1 MQTAKDAEFSFLNE
15 HSEADLNDVMPT
27 QFRWPVSRL
36 QTVER
41 VLMSHILIV
50 EDETIIRSALR
61 RLLERNQYEV
71 SEAGSVQEAQE
82 RYDIRGFDLIISDLR
97 LPGAPGTELIKLAEG
112 VPVLIMTSYASLRSA
127 VDSMKMG
134 AVDYIAKPFDHDEML
149 QTAARILSEREQAS
163 STPQAQSTQP
173 TAAAEATQGEIGI
186 IGHCAP
192 MQDLFVK
199 IRKVAPTDSNVLIQ
213 GESGTGKELVARAL
227 HNLSQRA
234 KAPMISVNCAAIPE
248 TLIESELFGHEKGA
262 FTGASSGR
270 AGLVEAADGGTLF
283 LDEIGELPLEAQ
295 ARLLR
300 VLQEGEIRRVGSTQ
314 SQKVNVRL
322 VAATHRDL
330 KNLAKL
336 GEFREDLYYRLHVIA
351 LKLPPLRERGSDIL
365 EIAKAFLARQSA
377 RMGGEEMHFSHEAE
391 QAIRHYS
398 WPGNVRELE
407 NAIERAAILSESPEI
422 SAELLGVDIELD
434 GLDDEYD
441 EHCEPLGGGSTG
453 APSNEPTEDL
463 SLEDYFQHFV
473 LEHQDHMT
481 ETELARKLGISRK
494 CLWERRQRLGIP
506 RRKSST
512 TAG

>member
-1 MQTAKDAEFSFLNE
+1 
-15 HSEADLNDVMPT
+15 MP
-27 QFRWPVSRL
+27 
-36 QTVER
+36 
-41 VLMSHILIV
+41 HILIV

-61 RLLERNQYEV
+61 RLLERNQYQV

-82 RYDIRGFDLIISDLR
+82 RFSIPSFDLIVSDLR
-97 LPGAPGTELIKLAEG
+97 LPGAPGTELIKLG
-112 VPVLIMTSYASLRSA
+112 QGKPVLIMTSYASLRSA

-149 QTAARILSEREQAS
+149 QAVSRILRDRQTVQSLQAER
-163 STPQAQSTQP
+163 
-173 TAAAEATQGEIGI
+173 AAAPGKTSSADKAGPDNSNGEIGI
-186 IGHCAP
+186 IGSCPP
-192 MQDLFVK
+192 MQDLYGK

-227 HNLSQRA
+227 HNLSRRA

-262 FTGASSGR
+262 FTGASAGR

-300 VLQEGEIRRVGSTQ
+300 VLQEGEIRRVGSVQ
-314 SQKVNVRL
+314 SQKVDVRL
-322 VAATHRDL
+322 IAATHRDL
-330 KNLAKL
+330 KSLAKV
-336 GEFREDLYYRLHVIA
+336 GQFREDLYYRLHVIA
-351 LKLPPLRERGSDIL
+351 LKLPALRERGADVN
-365 EIAKAFLARQSA
+365 EIANAFLARQSA
-377 RMGGEEMHFSHEAE
+377 KAGRNDLRFGPDAE
-391 QAIRHYS
+391 QAIRQYS

-407 NAIERAAILSESPEI
+407 NAVERAVILCESPEI
-422 SAELLGVDIELD
+422 SADLLGIDIELSD
-434 GLDDEYD
+434 LDVEEFIGLA
-441 EHCEPLGGGSTG
+441 PQQPSSNST
-453 APSNEPTEDL
+453 AHEPTEDL

-481 ETELARKLGISRK
+481 ETELARKLGVSRK

-506 RRKSST
+506 RRKTGVASET
-512 TAG
+512 

>member
-1 MQTAKDAEFSFLNE
+1 
-15 HSEADLNDVMPT
+15 
-27 QFRWPVSRL
+27 
-36 QTVER
+36 
-41 VLMSHILIV
+41 MSHILIV

-97 LPGAPGTELIKLAEG
+97 LPGAPGTELIKLAGG

-149 QTAARILSEREQAS
+149 QTAARILGDREQAR
-163 STPQAQSTQP
+163 STPQAQNSSAQP
-173 TAAAEATQGEIGI
+173 AAGQNANSEIGI

-262 FTGASSGR
+262 FTGANAGR

-377 RMGGEEMHFSHEAE
+377 RMGGVEMHFSHEAE

-422 SAELLGVDIELD
+422 SAELLGIDIELD
-434 GLDDEYD
+434 GLDDDYD
-441 EHCEPLGGGSTG
+441 EHCVSLGGGTS
-453 APSNEPTEDL
+453 ASSNEPTEDL

-512 TAG
+512 AAG

>member
-1 MQTAKDAEFSFLNE
+1 
-15 HSEADLNDVMPT
+15 MP
-27 QFRWPVSRL
+27 
-36 QTVER
+36 
-41 VLMSHILIV
+41 HILIV

-61 RLLERNQYEV
+61 RLLERNQYQV

-82 RYDIRGFDLIISDLR
+82 RFSIATFDLIVSDLR
-97 LPGAPGTELIKLAEG
+97 LPGAPGTELIKLG
-112 VPVLIMTSYASLRSA
+112 QGKPVLIMTSYASLRSA

-149 QTAARILSEREQAS
+149 QAVARILRDRP
-163 STPQAQSTQP
+163 STPAPAATAETRP
-173 TAAAEATQGEIGI
+173 GTAKAAADKPAAAAANGEIGI
-186 IGHCAP
+186 IGSCAP
-192 MQDLFVK
+192 MQELYVK

-227 HNLSQRA
+227 HNLSRRA

-262 FTGASSGR
+262 FTGASAGR

-300 VLQEGEIRRVGSTQ
+300 VLQEGEIRRVGSVQ
-314 SQKVNVRL
+314 SQKVDVRL
-322 VAATHRDL
+322 IAATHRDL
-330 KNLAKL
+330 KNLAKA
-336 GEFREDLYYRLHVIA
+336 GQFREDLYYRLHVIA
-351 LKLPPLRERGSDIL
+351 LKLPALRERGPDVN
-365 EIAKAFLARQSA
+365 EIASAFLARQSA
-377 RMGGEEMHFSHEAE
+377 RIGRDDLHFSSEAE

-407 NAIERAAILSESPEI
+407 NAVERAVILSESPEI
-422 SAELLGVDIELD
+422 SAELLGIDIELAD
-434 GLDDEYD
+434 LEDDD
-441 EHCEPLGGGSTG
+441 MLASLPGMAGGGSN
-453 APSNEPTEDL
+453 ASHEPTEDL

-481 ETELARKLGISRK
+481 ETELARKLGVSRK

-506 RRKSST
+506 RRKSNATSDN
-512 TAG
+512 

>member
-1 MQTAKDAEFSFLNE
+1 MQ
-15 HSEADLNDVMPT
+15 
-27 QFRWPVSRL
+27 
-36 QTVER
+36 
-41 VLMSHILIV
+41 HILIV

-61 RLLERNQYEV
+61 RLLERNQYQV

-82 RYDIRGFDLIISDLR
+82 RFSIASFDLIISDLR
-97 LPGAPGTELIKLAEG
+97 LPGAPGTELIRLGQGA
-112 VPVLIMTSYASLRSA
+112 PVLIMTSYASLRSA

-149 QTAARILSEREQAS
+149 QAIARILRLRQSNSPKRVLGKSSNEKAS
-163 STPQAQSTQP
+163 
-173 TAAAEATQGEIGI
+173 AEAANGEIGI
-186 IGHCAP
+186 IGSCPA
-192 MQDLFVK
+192 MQELYNK

-227 HNLSQRA
+227 HNLSKRA

-262 FTGASSGR
+262 FTGASAGR

-300 VLQEGEIRRVGSTQ
+300 VLQEGEIRRVGSVH
-314 SQKVNVRL
+314 SQKVDVR
-322 VAATHRDL
+322 VIAATHRDL
-330 KNLAKL
+330 KSLAKI
-336 GEFREDLYYRLHVIA
+336 GQFREDLYYRLHVIA
-351 LKLPPLRERGSDIL
+351 LKLPALRERGADVN
-365 EIAKAFLARQSA
+365 EIATAFLIRQSA
-377 RMGGEEMHFSHEAE
+377 RVGRTDLYFAVDAE

-407 NAIERAAILSESPEI
+407 NAIERSVILSESSEI
-422 SAELLGVDIELD
+422 SAELLGIDIELSD
-434 GLDDEYD
+434 LDENDFIGS
-441 EHCEPLGGGSTG
+441 PLQQGS
-453 APSNEPTEDL
+453 AKSISQDPTEDL

-481 ETELARKLGISRK
+481 ETELARKLGVSRK

-506 RRKSST
+506 RRKSGETTST
-512 TAG
+512 

>member
-1 MQTAKDAEFSFLNE
+1 
-15 HSEADLNDVMPT
+15 
-27 QFRWPVSRL
+27 
-36 QTVER
+36 
-41 VLMSHILIV
+41 MSHILIV

-82 RYDIRGFDLIISDLR
+82 RYSIPGFDLIVSDLR
-97 LPGAPGTELIKLAEG
+97 LPGTPGTELIKLAEG
-112 VPVLIMTSYASLRSA
+112 TPVLIMTSYASLRSA

-149 QTAARILSEREQAS
+149 QTVARILHDRQ
-163 STPQAQSTQP
+163 Q
-173 TAAAEATQGEIGI
+173 AAAARPAVSRSGTNATEPAAEGSTGNSGIGI
-186 IGHCAP
+186 IGRCGP
-192 MQDLFVK
+192 MQDLFSK

-227 HNLSQRA
+227 HNLSRRA

-262 FTGASSGR
+262 FTGASAGR

-314 SQKVNVRL
+314 SQKVDVRL
-322 VAATHRDL
+322 IAATHRDL
-330 KNLAKL
+330 KTLAKN
-336 GEFREDLYYRLHVIA
+336 GQFREDLYYRLHVIA
-351 LKLPPLRERGSDIL
+351 LKLPPLRERGADVL
-365 EIAKAFLARQSA
+365 EIARAFLARQSE
-377 RMGGEEMHFSHEAE
+377 RMGSETLHFSREAE
-391 QAIRHYS
+391 QAVRHYT

-407 NAIERAAILSESPEI
+407 NAIERAAILSESAEI
-422 SAELLGVDIELD
+422 SAELLGIDIELD
-434 GLDDEYD
+434 NLDDDFD
-441 EHCEPLGGGSTG
+441 EPCAPLGASVST
-453 APSNEPTEDL
+453 SNEPTEDL

-506 RRKSST
+506 RRKSSAT
-512 TAG
+512 G

>member
-1 MQTAKDAEFSFLNE
+1 
-15 HSEADLNDVMPT
+15 MP
-27 QFRWPVSRL
+27 
-36 QTVER
+36 
-41 VLMSHILIV
+41 HILIV

-61 RLLERNQYEV
+61 RLLERNQYQV

-82 RYDIRGFDLIISDLR
+82 RFDIPGFDLVVSDLR
-97 LPGAPGTELIKLAEG
+97 LPGAPGTELIKLAQG
-112 VPVLIMTSYASLRSA
+112 APVLIMTSYASLRSA

-149 QTAARILSEREQAS
+149 QAVARILRDRQAS
-163 STPQAQSTQP
+163 RG
-173 TAAAEATQGEIGI
+173 AAAAAPARGSDKVADNSNGEIGI
-186 IGHCAP
+186 IGSSPA
-192 MQDLFVK
+192 MLELYSK

-227 HNLSQRA
+227 HNLSKRA
-234 KAPMISVNCAAIPE
+234 KAPLISVNCAAIPE

-262 FTGASSGR
+262 FTGASASR

-300 VLQEGEIRRVGSTQ
+300 VLQEGEIRRVGSVQ
-314 SQKVNVRL
+314 SQKVDVRL
-322 VAATHRDL
+322 IAATHRDL
-330 KNLAKL
+330 KTLSKV
-336 GEFREDLYYRLHVIA
+336 GQFREDLYYRLHVIA
-351 LKLPPLRERGSDIL
+351 LKLPPLRERGNDVL
-365 EIAKAFLARQSA
+365 EIARAFLLRQCT
-377 RMGGEEMHFSHEAE
+377 RMGRNDLHFAHDAE

-407 NAIERAAILSESPEI
+407 NAIERSVILCEGTAI
-422 SAELLGVDIELD
+422 SAELLGIDIELD
-434 GLDDEYD
+434 DLEDGDFVGLP
-441 EHCEPLGGGSTG
+441 HQAAG
-453 APSNEPTEDL
+453 ANNTAHDPSEDL

-506 RRKSST
+506 RRKSGVST
-512 TAG
+512 E

>member
-1 MQTAKDAEFSFLNE
+1 
-15 HSEADLNDVMPT
+15 MP
-27 QFRWPVSRL
+27 
-36 QTVER
+36 
-41 VLMSHILIV
+41 HILIV

-61 RLLERNQYEV
+61 RLLERNQYQV

-82 RYDIRGFDLIISDLR
+82 RYSIPGFDLIVSDLR
-97 LPGAPGTELIKLAEG
+97 LPGAPGTEMIKLAEG
-112 VPVLIMTSYASLRSA
+112 TPVLIMTSYASLRSA

-149 QTAARILSEREQAS
+149 QAVARILRDRQTAKSAPGEPAAS
-163 STPQAQSTQP
+163 SGR
-173 TAAAEATQGEIGI
+173 AASDKDSGNGEIGI
-186 IGHCAP
+186 IGSCAP
-192 MQDLFVK
+192 MQELYNK

-227 HNLSQRA
+227 HNLSKRA
-234 KAPMISVNCAAIPE
+234 KAPLISVNCAAIPE

-262 FTGASSGR
+262 FTGASASR

-300 VLQEGEIRRVGSTQ
+300 VLQEGEIRRVGSVQ
-314 SQKVNVRL
+314 SQKVDVRL
-322 VAATHRDL
+322 IAATHRDL
-330 KNLAKL
+330 KGLAKI
-336 GEFREDLYYRLHVIA
+336 GQFREDLYYRLHVIA
-351 LKLPPLRERGSDIL
+351 LKLPALRERGNDVL
-365 EIAKAFLARQSA
+365 EIARAFLLRQCT
-377 RMGGEEMHFSHEAE
+377 RMGRDDLQFAQDAE

-407 NAIERAAILSESPEI
+407 NAIERAVILCENSSI
-422 SAELLGVDIELD
+422 TAELLGIDIELD
-434 GLDDEYD
+434 DLDEDD
-441 EHCEPLGGGSTG
+441 DGPSSG
-453 APSNEPTEDL
+453 APQASNSSLEPTEDL

-506 RRKSST
+506 RRKSGAAT
-512 TAG
+512 GT